1 MISDWESIF
10 KCFNM
15 ATLRW
20 EHRVDLK
27 GTLNELLGV
36 GGLIPNGAIG
46 GKVVF

>member
-15 ATLRW
+15 ETLRW

-36 GGLIPNGAIG
+36 GGLIPNGAID